1 MNLLHQFRVFTW
13 AAMHSPNFSTDCQV
27 QLPVMVEVWA
37 TRSHHCIYLHAE
49 VILRPLE
56 FDVPYHVE
64 AKFYQWESDRRTRPV
79 KNNTRVIQ
87 GDSDETINA
96 ATH

>member
-27 QLPVMVEVWA
+27 QLPIVIECWLN
-37 TRSHHCIYLHAE
+37 RSRRCLYLHCE

-56 FDVPYHVE
+56 FDVPWYVE
-64 AKFYQWESDRRTRPV
+64 AKFHQWEDKRLRPMPF
-79 KNNTRVIQ
+79 
-87 GDSDETINA
+87 
-96 ATH
+96 